1 MSHRNSC
8 VNVRHP
14 KTVAGQTVG
23 ASSFAVES
31 SDLHGFTVEISG
43 REEAKMDKSTSE
55 LDSKHPFMY
64 ETQRKN
70 PPVS

>member
-1 MSHRNSC
+1 MSHRNYC

-43 REEAKMDKSTSE
+43 REEAKMDMSTSE
-55 LDSKHPFMY
+55 LDSKHLY
-64 ETQRKN
+64 E
-70 PPVS
+70 